1 MSPTLRDLGAGSD
14 PGLPELESEL
24 SSEVSMTLGESM
36 VAKGVPAPLLE
47 VRNLKVHFPVTKG
60 TVFRRTIGHVK
71 AVDDISFSIA
81 KGEVLGLVGESGCG
95 KTTVARTI
103 LKLVSPSAGQIL
115 FDGQDLW
122 SMDKTEEQGYR
133 RRVQAIFQ
141 DPYSSLNPR
150 MSVRQIVG
158 EPYQIHESGL
168 DRVEIDKRVRRLL
181 EMCGLPGRMAERYPH
196 EMSGGQRQRVGIARA
211 LALNPDLIVCDEA
224 VSALDVSIQAQII
237 NLLQDLKNDLGLTYL
252 FIGHDLS
259 VVKHLCNRVAVMYL
273 GKIAEA
279 GDSEVLFDEPL
290 HPYTVALMDA
300 IPTPDPDT
308 EAARPHRVLAGEIP
322 SPLDPPRGCVFH
334 TRCPIAVPRCH
345 EDAPRLEEA
354 RLGHWVACP
363 MTVSGR
369 ADVREPWPAA
379 PLPSKIPMAGTTAD
393 PTGGQEI

>member
-1 MSPTLRDLGAGSD
+1 MTLAGNKGAGGAS
-14 PGLPELESEL
+14 
-24 SSEVSMTLGESM
+24 
-36 VAKGVPAPLLE
+36 APILE
-47 VRNLKVHFPVTKG
+47 VRDLKVHFPVTKG
-60 TVFRRTIGHVK
+60 AVFRRTVGHVK
-71 AVDDISFSIA
+71 AVDDVSFSIA

-103 LKLVSPSAGQIL
+103 LKLVEPTAGQIL

-122 SMDKTEEQGYR
+122 AMDKREEQGYR

-150 MSVRQIVG
+150 MSVREIVG
-158 EPYQIHESGL
+158 EPYLIHESGL
-168 DRVEIDKRVRRLL
+168 GRVEIDKRVRRLL

-237 NLLQDLKNDLGLTYL
+237 NLLQDLKSELGLTYL

-259 VVKHLCNRVAVMYL
+259 VVKHLCDRVAVMYL
-273 GKIAEA
+273 GKIAET
-279 GDSEVLFDEPL
+279 GDSEVLFDDPL

-300 IPTPDPDT
+300 IPIPDPDT
-308 EAARPHRVLAGEIP
+308 EAARPHRVLEGEIP

-334 TRCPIAVPRCH
+334 TRCPIAVPRCG
-345 EDAPRLEEA
+345 EDVPRLEEA
-354 RLGHWVACP
+354 RPRHRVACP
-363 MTVSGR
+363 ITVSGR
-369 ADVREPWPAA
+369 AEPRKPQLAA
-379 PLPSKIPMAGTTAD
+379 PPPTQIPMASPFAG
-393 PTGGQEI
+393 PTGR